1 MRSIDVLFDPFND
14 YVYVS
19 NSMSGTI
26 SIISPQ
32 MNAPKVYTV
41 EFLESGLS
49 NGTSWGITF
58 DGILKN
64 SSSGSLEFFALN
76 GTYSYTVANVSG
88 YVIENYTPEVKVA
101 GSNVTSQIYFNKKV
115 VTTPR
120 SSLDEYILTA
130 SVIVVAIV
138 AISIY
143 TIKKKKVT

>member
-1 MRSIDVLFDPFND
+1 
-14 YVYVS
+14 
-19 NSMSGTI
+19 
-26 SIISPQ
+26 